1 MIGVHGF
8 SRNRW
13 MATCELLEQLYPSC
27 YTETRLP
34 RSNAVTPLRGYFSV
48 DERMCAMTPEQRQ
61 KLIHA
66 ACDIRRN
73 AHAPY
78 SKFHVGAALL
88 TGSGKIFSGCNV
100 ENASYG
106 LTICAERSAV
116 VSAVAAGE
124 GKAGAANDWVAMA
137 VATPGGHSPCG
148 ACRQV
153 LVEFAPELPI
163 LLVDSDQPDAPQGV
177 KETDLR
183 TLLPGRFVFS
193 K

>member
-1 MIGVHGF
+1 MTDAERKQLIAA
-8 SRNRW
+8 S
-13 MATCELLEQLYPSC
+13 CE
-27 YTETRLP
+27 
-34 RSNAVTPLRGYFSV
+34 
-48 DERMCAMTPEQRQ
+48 
-61 KLIHA
+61 
-66 ACDIRRN
+66 IRKN

-88 TGSGKIFSGCNV
+88 TKSGKVFTGCNV

-116 VSAVAAGE
+116 VSAVTAGE
-124 GKAGAANDWVAMA
+124 KDWVAIA

-153 LVEFAPELPI
+153 LVEFAPDLPV
-163 LLVDSDQPDAPQGV
+163 LLVDSDRPDTEGGV
-177 KETDLR
+177 HETNME
-183 TLLPGRFVFS
+183 TLLPGRFIFN

>member
-1 MIGVHGF
+1 
-8 SRNRW
+8 
-13 MATCELLEQLYPSC
+13 
-27 YTETRLP
+27 
-34 RSNAVTPLRGYFSV
+34 
-48 DERMCAMTPEQRQ
+48 MTDAQRTA
-61 KLIHA
+61 LIAA
-66 ACDIRRN
+66 ACDIRPQ

-88 TGSGKIFSGCNV
+88 TASGKIITGCNV

-116 VSAVAAGE
+116 CTAIAAGE
-124 GKAGAANDWVAMA
+124 KQWLAMA

-153 LVEFAPELPI
+153 LVEFAPNLPI
-163 LLVDSDQPDAPQGV
+163 LLVDSDHPEKV
-177 KETDLR
+177 HETDMQ

-193 K
+193 R

>member
-1 MIGVHGF
+1 
-8 SRNRW
+8 
-13 MATCELLEQLYPSC
+13 
-27 YTETRLP
+27 
-34 RSNAVTPLRGYFSV
+34 
-48 DERMCAMTPEQRQ
+48 MTDAQRTA
-61 KLIHA
+61 LIIA
-66 ACDIRRN
+66 ACEIRRQ

-88 TGSGKIFSGCNV
+88 TASGKIITGCNV

-116 VSAVAAGE
+116 CSAIAAGE
-124 GKAGAANDWVAMA
+124 KQWLAMA

-153 LVEFAPELPI
+153 LVEFAPNLPI
-163 LLVDSDQPDAPQGV
+163 LLVDSDHPEKV
-177 KETDLR
+177 IETDMQ

-193 K
+193 R

>member
-1 MIGVHGF
+1 
-8 SRNRW
+8 
-13 MATCELLEQLYPSC
+13 MATKTL
-27 YTETRLP
+27 
-34 RSNAVTPLRGYFSV
+34 TP
-48 DERMCAMTPEQRQ
+48 DQRQ
-61 KLIHA
+61 KLILA
-66 ACDIRRN
+66 ACEVRQQ

-78 SKFHVGAALL
+78 SKFHVGAALV
-88 TGSGKIFSGCNV
+88 TASGKIFTGCNV

-106 LTICAERSAV
+106 LTICAERSAI

-124 GKAGAANDWVAMA
+124 GKTGPDNNWIAMA

-163 LLVDSDQPDAPQGV
+163 LLVDSDRPNAPQGV
-177 KETDLR
+177 QETNMQ

-193 K
+193 T